1 MTEQKERRK
10 RDYGSGGLYYSESRG
25 YWIGQYKLGVK
36 PDGKPDVKTVYG
48 KTKAEAQ
55 KKLRAVKDEAS
66 RMEYVYVQKST
77 LDTFLLYWL
86 ENIKKI
92 ELKPKSYDRL
102 EDTLKKDI
110 IPYIGK
116 IQLGA
121 VETSDIQGLIK
132 RHFDAGRAHSSIK
145 KVYDAM
151 NAAYKWG
158 LSVKPPKVK
167 MNPCDGVV
175 LPSKKMFKP
184 SEIKFYTEEEAEL
197 ITKAALDKYPC
208 GTPHYPLG
216 GAIVLVLNTG
226 IRLAELLG
234 LEWARDIDL
243 ENNILTVHH
252 TVVTVKD
259 RSEDA
264 KRKFIVKEQDSTKTD
279 SGQDREIPLNDMARQ
294 ALASLQKYTG
304 KSKYV
309 MATRNGNRKSAR
321 DVDKLVRRII
331 IRAGFPEEKVYGLH
345 ALRHTFA
352 TLLIQRKIDIKTIS
366 ELTCVPGRSR
376 ALGRSWPSASTLP
389 LATTRW
395 RSSIRSR
402 TSSWRSP
409 ASARPGI
416 RGSATPT
423 WPTAE
428 PVMWW
433 HSCRLTV

>member
-1 MTEQKERRK
+1 MAEQRNRRK

-25 YWIGQYKLGVK
+25 YWIGQFKIGVK
-36 PDGKPDVKTVYG
+36 PDGKADIKTVYG

-55 KKLRAVKDEAS
+55 KKLRAVKEEAGKS
-66 RMEYVYVQKST
+66 QYVFVQRSS
-77 LDTFLLYWL
+77 LDSFLLYWL

-102 EDTLKKDI
+102 EDTVLKDV
-110 IPYIGK
+110 IPYIGR

-132 RHFDAGRAHSSIK
+132 RHFDAGRAYSSIK
-145 KVYDAM
+145 KVYDAV

-158 LSVKPPKVK
+158 LAVKPPKVK
-167 MNPCDGVV
+167 MNPCDGVI

-184 SEIKFYTEEEAEL
+184 SEIKFYTEAEAEL

-226 IRLAELLG
+226 IRLGELLG
-234 LEWARDIDL
+234 LEWSRDIDL
-243 ENNILTVHH
+243 VNNILTVRH
-252 TVVTVKD
+252 TVVTVKN
-259 RSEDA
+259 READA
-264 KRKFIVKEQDSTKTD
+264 RRKFVAKEQDSTKTD
-279 SGQDREIPLNDMARQ
+279 SGQDREIPLNDMAKL
-294 ALASLQKYTG
+294 ALDSLRKYAG
-304 KSKYV
+304 NFKYV

-321 DVDKLVRRII
+321 DVDRLVRRII

-366 ELTCVPGRSR
+366 ELLGHSSVDITYKTYIHIIKEQKR
-376 ALGRSWPSASTLP
+376 AAIASLP
-389 LATTRW
+389 NIGTVQ
-395 RSSIRSR
+395 
-402 TSSWRSP
+402 
-409 ASARPGI
+409 
-416 RGSATPT
+416 GSN
-423 WPTAE
+423 
-428 PVMWW
+428 
-433 HSCRLTV
+433 